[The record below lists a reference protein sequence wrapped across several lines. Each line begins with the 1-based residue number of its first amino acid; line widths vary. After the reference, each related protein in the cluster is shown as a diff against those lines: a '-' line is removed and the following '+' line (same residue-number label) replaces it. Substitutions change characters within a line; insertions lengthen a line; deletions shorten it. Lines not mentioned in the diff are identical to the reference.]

1 MMIVRKGDVSVSGYH
16 KEGDSY
22 QLAINHE
29 GVGRMSVLL
38 NANEVTKIIEGLAD
52 IVLENTE
59 TETEKEKG
67 DFEDN
72 GKRSSEDDNG

>member
-59 TETEKEKG
+59 TEKEKG
-67 DFEDN
+67 GFEDN
-72 GKRSSEDDNG
+72 GKRSNEDDNGQ